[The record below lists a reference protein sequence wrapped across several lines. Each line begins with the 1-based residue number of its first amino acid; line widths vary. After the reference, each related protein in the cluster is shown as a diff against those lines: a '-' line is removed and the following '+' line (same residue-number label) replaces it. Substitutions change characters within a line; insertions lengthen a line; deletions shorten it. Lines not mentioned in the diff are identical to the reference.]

1 MNDQVIK
8 LGIIDDEGL
17 FRKGMR
23 ALISEYE
30 NVEVVLEVANG
41 RELLEMLNHVPA
53 PDVILL
59 DMQMPLMNG
68 VETTKV
74 LQREFPEIGI
84 IILTTHYGKGFVI
97 KMIELGAASY
107 LPKNSEPE
115 EVYKTLMEVDTKGFS
130 YNDHVMGVIRENM
143 QNKIKKRNLI
153 EVDLSK
159 REKEVL
165 QLICEQ
171 YTTSEIGEKLFIS
184 PRTVDGHRNNLL
196 GKTGARNTAGLVVF
210 ALENRLV
217 EVSSNWL

>member
-1 MNDQVIK
+1 MKI
-8 LGIIDDEGL
+8 GIVDDEGL

-23 ALISEYE
+23 ALLSEYD
-30 NVEVVLEVANG
+30 NVEIVLEAGNG
-41 RELLEMLNHVPA
+41 KELLEMLNHVEK

-68 VETTKV
+68 VETTKA
-74 LQREFPEIGI
+74 LQKQYPEISI
-84 IILTTHYGKGFVI
+84 IILTTHYGKGFII

-115 EVYKTLMEVDTKGFS
+115 DVYKTIQEVNEKGFS

-143 QNKIKKRNLI
+143 QNKIKKRSLE
-153 EVDLSK
+153 EVELSK

-171 YTTSEIGEKLFIS
+171 CTTSEIGEKLFIS

-196 GKTGARNTAGLVVF
+196 DKTGVRNTAGLVVF
-210 ALENRLV
+210 ALENKLV
-217 EVSSNWL
+217 EVSSNWF